1 MMRKGMGLSATTAA
15 AMAMIF
21 GVAAHAQ
28 TDNAPGKTAT
38 GRKVGGVPSDA
49 LGLCKD
55 GTYVS
60 TGSKQSACS
69 RHGGMKIWYPDGPEH
84 PTDADYAE
92 PAAGKTATGRKVG
105 GVPSDALGLCK
116 DGTYVSTGMKVT
128 AFSAHG
134 GMEIWYPD
142 GTPNN

>member
-1 MMRKGMGLSATTAA
+1 MRSWNGIAAVVIAACCAT
-15 AMAMIF
+15 
-21 GVAAHAQ
+21 AHAQ

-60 TGSKQSACS
+60 TGTKQSACS
-69 RHGGMKIWYPDGPEH
+69 RHGGMKIWYLDGPEH
-84 PTDADYAE
+84 PTDADYAK
-92 PAAGKTATGRKVG
+92 PAPGKTATKAKVG

-116 DGTYVSTGMKVT
+116 DGTYVSTGSKDTACAAHNGMK
-128 AFSAHG
+128 
-134 GMEIWYPD
+134 IWYLD

>member
-1 MMRKGMGLSATTAA
+1 MRGAIVLVAGLAFIAGAA
-15 AMAMIF
+15 A
-21 GVAAHAQ
+21 GAQ

-84 PTDADYAE
+84 PTDADYAT
-92 PAAGKTATGRKVG
+92 PAAGKTATKAKVG

-116 DGTYVSTGMKVT
+116 DGTYVSTGTKDN
-128 AFSAHG
+128 ACSAHG
-134 GMEIWYPD
+134 GMKIWYLD